1 MENQENF
8 LQWLIKMGNIHT
20 ANNKR
25 MTRAYKIITESDE
38 KIGKLVS
45 K

>member
-8 LQWLIKMGNIHT
+8 YKWLVKMGNIHT
-20 ANNKR
+20 ANNKL
-25 MTRAYKIITESDE
+25 MTRAYKTIAENDE
-38 KIGKLVS
+38 KIGKLVI